1 MNQPLEAIRNLGIAA
16 RLGLL
21 AATVAVLLLAVGG
34 AAWAF
39 QGPTGAIAATFAAA
53 VCLAGAGLALG
64 ASRLLAHPSQA
75 VANVLAGMMLR
86 MGMPLGIALAVHLH
100 GGPLARGGL
109 LYYLLVFYPVTLGI
123 ETALSLPQCG
133 SAAGRKRE
141 ISDPTP

>member
-1 MNQPLEAIRNLGIAA
+1 MNQRLEAIRDLGIAA

-21 AATVAVLLLAVGG
+21 TATVAVLLLAVGG

-39 QGPTGAIAATFAAA
+39 QGPTGAIAAGLAAA
-53 VCLAGAGLALG
+53 VCLVGAGLALG
-64 ASRLLAHPSQA
+64 ASRWLAEPSQA
-75 VANVLAGMMLR
+75 VANVLVGMTLR

-123 ETALSLPQCG
+123 ETALSLPRSG
-133 SAAGRKRE
+133 GAAARKRE
-141 ISDPTP
+141 ISDATP